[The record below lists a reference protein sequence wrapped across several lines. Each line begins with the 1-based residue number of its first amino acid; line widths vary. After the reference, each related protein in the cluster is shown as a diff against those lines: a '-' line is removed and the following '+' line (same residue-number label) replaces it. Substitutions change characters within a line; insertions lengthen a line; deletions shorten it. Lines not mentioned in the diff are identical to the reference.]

1 MTYALTAISM
11 PSVATALP
19 TDRQRVLDLLLGDDG
34 PLDTFVTERR
44 ARKPKRSWRLIA
56 LDIRDLT
63 GVDVTYEALRS
74 WFPDE

>member
-1 MTYALTAISM
+1 M